1 MVSLALILQN
11 PAPSTPESGSKAK
24 IFRSGL
30 KSNAGNLGWDRNWQL
45 GDRYN
50 PLKAAIISRGT
61 LVVVSSFTEVVS
73 RLLCSR

>member
-1 MVSLALILQN
+1 
-11 PAPSTPESGSKAK
+11 
-24 IFRSGL
+24 
-30 KSNAGNLGWDRNWQL
+30 LGWDRNWQL